1 VTELR
6 DALSAEAR
14 GDSLEALRLFQR
26 ASGSLGESG
35 SASASEELELAQRG
49 RRACLLRLG
58 RWGELRAAT
67 EALVQPG
74 GDGLGTWRESAHE
87 PWVRML
93 LVSRAKEGAAGQG
106 WRSWVEERAE
116 GAAGGAGEAC
126 APHPVRDSSLLLDAG
141 LGALLVLDRLAA
153 GSEDGA
159 RSLLPGC
166 VQAFVSRWAALHPRA
181 TMVRLKELEQLQL
194 LAEVWTALLHTS
206 CCEQELEQ
214 LQLLAEAN
222 ELLDVLKR
230 PLLAAAGTGRWVATD
245 AVAALART
253 WSGRYPSSSQHGAAV
268 WDDVVSSRAL
278 LFSVLERRLNE
289 ALDAVDFDDEDERAA
304 IRQGSLGAAKR
315 CIAESH
321 ERAARALRMQGDFEP
336 AKGHLLASMAL
347 RKADPKCFGPVSVQF
362 QAGLLQH
369 TVAKARA
376 SRNSGELL
384 QIWQQVRRPD
394 GPRNASLALPTPE
407 ALSSTAGGEA
417 TRHVRIQPA
426 GGAVRAGRAS
436 GRGCATD
443 ARRRRC
449 RRGRAPANRGH
460 REAALAPRLAPR
472 LARRPCARAAQARRP
487 LLRLPQARARDTRRR
502 PRPRRCRRGCACDGR
517 RLARGTRPL
526 PHGGRP

>member
-1 VTELR
+1 MTELR

-35 SASASEELELAQRG
+35 SASASEEVELAQRG

-194 LAEVWTALLHTS
+194 LAEV
-206 CCEQELEQ
+206 
-214 LQLLAEAN
+214 
-222 ELLDVLKR
+222 
-230 PLLAAAGTGRWVATD
+230 
-245 AVAALART
+245 
-253 WSGRYPSSSQHGAAV
+253 
-268 WDDVVSSRAL
+268 
-278 LFSVLERRLNE
+278 
-289 ALDAVDFDDEDERAA
+289 
-304 IRQGSLGAAKR
+304 
-315 CIAESH
+315 
-321 ERAARALRMQGDFEP
+321 
-336 AKGHLLASMAL
+336 
-347 RKADPKCFGPVSVQF
+347 
-362 QAGLLQH
+362 
-369 TVAKARA
+369 
-376 SRNSGELL
+376 
-384 QIWQQVRRPD
+384 
-394 GPRNASLALPTPE
+394 
-407 ALSSTAGGEA
+407 
-417 TRHVRIQPA
+417 
-426 GGAVRAGRAS
+426 
-436 GRGCATD
+436 
-443 ARRRRC
+443 
-449 RRGRAPANRGH
+449 
-460 REAALAPRLAPR
+460 
-472 LARRPCARAAQARRP
+472 
-487 LLRLPQARARDTRRR
+487 
-502 PRPRRCRRGCACDGR
+502 
-517 RLARGTRPL
+517 
-526 PHGGRP
+526 